1 MITEKNAE
9 NALFFLCEKCNFK
22 CCKKSNYTKHLATRK
37 HKNNYTSFENAG
49 KKLPTKNICNCGREY
64 MHRQGLYVHK
74 KKCNVDEIKPDEIN
88 PDEIKPYEIKPDDNQ
103 LFKIMLKENF
113 DFKTLILEVVK
124 NNSELQKQT
133 NDLQKANMDL
143 QQQVLDVCQKIQ
155 PMTINSHNNNKTF
168 NLQFFLNETCKD
180 AMNIMDF
187 VDSFTLQLSDLEDV
201 SKQGYVDGISN
212 IIMKKLNEL
221 DVHKRPIHCSDAK
234 REIMYVKDQNK
245 WEKEDLGYTKL
256 RKAIKYISKKNS
268 DLLGQ
273 WSEAHPASKNITT
286 QTNTE
291 YMQMIV
297 QAMGGR
303 GEIGENESKIIKKIA
318 KTVLIEKD

>member
-1 MITEKNAE
+1 MLTQKSPKISPKFT
-9 NALFFLCEKCNFK
+9 CEKCDYK
-22 CCKKSNYTKHLATRK
+22 CSKESEYKKHLATRK
-37 HKNNYTSFENAG
+37 HINTYNCLQKTPEQSPKLYTCSN
-49 KKLPTKNICNCGREY
+49 CNKGY
-64 MHRQGLYVHK
+64 KFRQSLYNHK
-74 KKCNVDEIKPDEIN
+74 KMCQDVLHKKDEPISEEN
-88 PDEIKPYEIKPDDNQ
+88 PDIIEFLINENKE
-103 LFKIMLKENF
+103 FKNVIIDL
-113 DFKTLILEVVK
+113 VK
-124 NNSELQKQT
+124 NNSELQKQM
-133 NDLQKANMDL
+133 LE
-143 QQQVLDVCQKIQ
+143 VCKNGMVNNSIN
-155 PMTINSHNNNKTF
+155 NSHNKTF

-234 REIMYVKDQNK
+234 REIMYVKDQNR
-245 WEKEDLGYTKL
+245 WEKEDLGYAKL

-303 GEIGENESKIIKKIA
+303 GEIGENENKIIKKIA
-318 KTVLIEKD
+318 RTVLIEKV

>member
-1 MITEKNAE
+1 MGVKS
-9 NALFFLCEKCNFK
+9 CEKVAPEFSCIFCDYVTSRKSSYDKHLLTAKHCHRTNLNKKNVESGETEIFT
-22 CCKKSNYTKHLATRK
+22 CKKCKKIYKARNSLWYHNQKCLKPLQKSDEELKSLSELVIELVKSNA
-37 HKNNYTSFENAG
+37 
-49 KKLPTKNICNCGREY
+49 
-64 MHRQGLYVHK
+64 
-74 KKCNVDEIKPDEIN
+74 D
-88 PDEIKPYEIKPDDNQ
+88 
-103 LFKIMLKENF
+103 
-113 DFKTLILEVVK
+113 
-124 NNSELQKQT
+124 LQKQMLEVCKSQQHTT
-133 NDLQKANMDL
+133 NINNHS
-143 QQQVLDVCQKIQ
+143 
-155 PMTINSHNNNKTF
+155 NSHNKTF

-245 WEKEDLGYTKL
+245 WEKEDLGYAKL

-318 KTVLIEKD
+318 KTVLIEKI

>member
-1 MITEKNAE
+1 MPKNAE
-9 NALFFLCEKCNFK
+9 KFTCQTCDFICSKQSNFNK
-22 CCKKSNYTKHLATRK
+22 HVATPKHISQCQGYKSDIVCDC
-37 HKNNYTSFENAG
+37 G
-49 KKLPTKNICNCGREY
+49 KKYNYPS
-64 MHRQGLYVHK
+64 GLWRHK
-74 KKCNVDEIKPDEIN
+74 KKCNYIKPVKDEKN
-88 PDEIKPYEIKPDDNQ
+88 NDMVEHLIKETA
-103 LFKIMLKENF
+103 
-113 DFKTLILEVVK
+113 DFKTIMLELVKSNQDLQAQMLSVCK
-124 NNSELQKQT
+124 NNNNT
-133 NDLQKANMDL
+133 NT
-143 QQQVLDVCQKIQ
+143 I
-155 PMTINSHNNNKTF
+155 INSNSHNKTF

-187 VDSFTLQLSDLEDV
+187 VDSFTLQLSDLESV
-201 SKQGYVDGISN
+201 SQQGYVDGIST
-212 IIMKKLNEL
+212 IIVKKLNEM
-221 DVHKRPIHCSDAK
+221 DIHKRPIHCSDAK

-245 WEKEDLGYTKL
+245 WEKEEPGYSKL

-303 GEIGENESKIIKKIA
+303 GEIGENENKIIKKIA
-318 KTVLIEKD
+318 RTVLIEKE

>member
-1 MITEKNAE
+1 MLTEKSPKISQKFICE
-9 NALFFLCEKCNFK
+9 NCDYKCSK
-22 CCKKSNYTKHLATRK
+22 ESDYKKHLATRK
-37 HKNNYTSFENAG
+37 HINTYNCLQKTPEQSP
-49 KKLPTKNICNCGREY
+49 KLYRCPNCNKGY
-64 MHRQGLYVHK
+64 KFRQSLYNHK
-74 KKCNVDEIKPDEIN
+74 KMCQDLHKKNEPISEEN
-88 PDEIKPYEIKPDDNQ
+88 PDIIEFLINENKE
-103 LFKIMLKENF
+103 FKNVII
-113 DFKTLILEVVK
+113 DSVK
-124 NNSELQKQT
+124 NNSDLQKQM
-133 NDLQKANMDL
+133 LE
-143 QQQVLDVCQKIQ
+143 VCKNGMVNNSIN
-155 PMTINSHNNNKTF
+155 NSHNKTF

-291 YMQMIV
+291 YMKMIV
-297 QAMGGR
+297 QAMGGK
-303 GEIGENESKIIKKIA
+303 GEIGENENKIIKKIA
-318 KTVLIEKD
+318 KTVLIEKI

>member
-1 MITEKNAE
+1 MYMLKCANKNTPKNA
-9 NALFFLCEKCNFK
+9 AKFYCEKCDFK
-22 CCKKSNYTKHLATRK
+22 CSKNSDYSRHILTPKHNNAKNANTKDADYICDVCSNEFKHASSLSR
-37 HKNNYTSFENAG
+37 
-49 KKLPTKNICNCGREY
+49 
-64 MHRQGLYVHK
+64 HK
-74 KKCNVDEIKPDEIN
+74 KKCKAQHKEKNIEMSPILDQPEIIDFLINENKEFKNENKEFKNVIIDLMKS
-88 PDEIKPYEIKPDDNQ
+88 
-103 LFKIMLKENF
+103 
-113 DFKTLILEVVK
+113 
-124 NNSELQKQT
+124 NSELQKQM
-133 NDLQKANMDL
+133 LE
-143 QQQVLDVCQKIQ
+143 VCKTSAYQTTHINNHS
-155 PMTINSHNNNKTF
+155 NSHNKTF

-245 WEKEDLGYTKL
+245 WEKEDLGYAKL

-291 YMQMIV
+291 YMKMIV

-318 KTVLIEKD
+318 RTVLIEKD